1 MLLSITTDLLKKA
14 LFSHDKNK
22 QRVYNICCSG
32 KKNGLAVKKEKTH
45 KQKQKQN
52 KTKQKWKT
60 KLKQKN
66 EKKWEKNVNCN
77 LFTHEA
83 LRVS

>member
-1 MLLSITTDLLKKA
+1 MLLSITTDSLKKE

-32 KKNGLAVKKEKTH
+32 KKNGLAVKKEKKH

-52 KTKQKWKT
+52 KTKQK
-60 KLKQKN
+60 
-66 EKKWEKNVNCN
+66 
-77 LFTHEA
+77 
-83 LRVS
+83 

>member
-1 MLLSITTDLLKKA
+1 MTKINNGSIIYA
-14 LFSHDKNK
+14 A
-22 QRVYNICCSG
+22 VG
-32 KKNGLAVKKEKTH
+32 KKNGLAVKKEKKH

-66 EKKWEKNVNCN
+66 EKKWEKKCK
-77 LFTHEA
+77 L
-83 LRVS
+83 

>member
-1 MLLSITTDLLKKA
+1 MVLSITTDSLKKV

-22 QRVYNICCSG
+22 QRVYNICCNG
-32 KKNGLAVKKEKTH
+32 KKTDLLLKKKKNTNKQ

-52 KTKQKWKT
+52 KTKQKSKT

-66 EKKWEKNVNCN
+66 EKK
-77 LFTHEA
+77 
-83 LRVS
+83 

>member
-1 MLLSITTDLLKKA
+1 MLLSITTDSLKKA

-32 KKNGLAVKKEKTH
+32 KKNGLAVKKEKKH

-52 KTKQKWKT
+52 KTKQK
-60 KLKQKN
+60 
-66 EKKWEKNVNCN
+66 
-77 LFTHEA
+77 
-83 LRVS
+83 